1 MQLVCQPN
9 LLNRHSFSQQGIDEL
24 SEILTVQKNEGRWLP
39 ILPQKRRASGG
50 SEFHSPLPL
59 TFRAHLND
67 EGFWRGVRC
76 AWLPREVEEGCGQ
89 TTPQSAPHSMAPQ
102 SARYEERECCGHNH
116 EIEPRAV
123 QAEIHD
129 GNEEH
134 RKQHAGSGG
143 FAASI

>member
-1 MQLVCQPN
+1 MTRV
-9 LLNRHSFSQQGIDEL
+9 
-24 SEILTVQKNEGRWLP
+24 
-39 ILPQKRRASGG
+39 
-50 SEFHSPLPL
+50 
-59 TFRAHLND
+59 
-67 EGFWRGVRC
+67 FWRGVRC

-134 RKQHAGSGG
+134 RKHENPRYSCDRCYRLKSPVEARFRVST
-143 FAASI
+143 FADV

>member
-1 MQLVCQPN
+1 
-9 LLNRHSFSQQGIDEL
+9 
-24 SEILTVQKNEGRWLP
+24 
-39 ILPQKRRASGG
+39 
-50 SEFHSPLPL
+50 
-59 TFRAHLND
+59 
-67 EGFWRGVRC
+67 
-76 AWLPREVEEGCGQ
+76 
-89 TTPQSAPHSMAPQ
+89 MAPQ

-123 QAEIHD
+123 KAEIHD